1 MQCFSC
7 MVMFATY
14 LRKRSGTLTFWLS
27 QSRHITFASALI
39 LCLGEKNSVE
49 PAMRITEAIIE
60 WPVDRDSQV
69 PRMAFGTST
78 DNQKADKQA
87 ASLSIPNSDRTEI
100 STKCCHDALSCI
112 VQAQVWPHS
121 CAHSCADAMKTAP
134 VLLPNAAKSQAHAY
148 GLPEKFTSFVHPSFG
163 CCNGKLWPLTPIP
176 KVLIYPTCQPLSTW
190 PWSSWRRKTHMG
202 TECHGA
208 CGVGVNIDPDA
219 SACVTLQAPK
229 TCGSFWARGVRAMHS
244 PEVLLREHHPQK
256 FTQEP
261 QNLSSHDAKEMC
273 LVIFFAY
280 VFVGAKDGYL
290 KLHSWCPCWQKDTHA
305 DRLRTTST
313 SSDKREATCT
323 ARISACIG
331 RQDRMISSNHAEG
344 SWCQCLLEELEAMNL
359 PISRHCHWL
368 ISAEFKHHLKAL
380 SIQLR
385 GYTSSIS
392 LRLGEAAPALKT
404 IKGFRLHG
412 TMVKADLKCWTQN
425 ILELVLKTPGT
436 TSLALYYVILQNYL
450 LTNLSATERLFHLS
464 QNNGYAGNALGSP
477 GYTLWWY
484 ISALLLT

>member
-1 MQCFSC
+1 MPRRVSPCKPQKPVGRSELEVWGPCIALRSC
-7 MVMFATY
+7 WGNII
-14 LRKRSGTLTFWLS
+14 LRS
-27 QSRHITFASALI
+27 
-39 LCLGEKNSVE
+39 
-49 PAMRITEAIIE
+49 
-60 WPVDRDSQV
+60 
-69 PRMAFGTST
+69 
-78 DNQKADKQA
+78 
-87 ASLSIPNSDRTEI
+87 SL
-100 STKCCHDALSCI
+100 
-112 VQAQVWPHS
+112 
-121 CAHSCADAMKTAP
+121 
-134 VLLPNAAKSQAHAY
+134 
-148 GLPEKFTSFVHPSFG
+148 
-163 CCNGKLWPLTPIP
+163 
-176 KVLIYPTCQPLSTW
+176 
-190 PWSSWRRKTHMG
+190 
-202 TECHGA
+202 
-208 CGVGVNIDPDA
+208 
-219 SACVTLQAPK
+219 
-229 TCGSFWARGVRAMHS
+229 
-244 PEVLLREHHPQK
+244 K

-280 VFVGAKDGYL
+280 AFVGAKDGYL

-323 ARISACIG
+323 ARISACVG

-412 TMVKADLKCWTQN
+412 TMVKADLKCWTQ
-425 ILELVLKTPGT
+425 K
-436 TSLALYYVILQNYL
+436 
-450 LTNLSATERLFHLS
+450 
-464 QNNGYAGNALGSP
+464 SP
-477 GYTLWWY
+477 
-484 ISALLLT
+484 